1 MVWLLISH
9 VDDFFFSYFN
19 IVVRDEKPYIQYFIS
34 DNWIPKRNRVIIEH
48 SLQDCVCGACI
59 IHLMRQSSVMMGC
72 QFCGLGDETSRSQLM
87 RLILFLILF
96 THAHIIYSK
105 CFFIP
110 RYFFFSICC
119 CRPEINII
127 LTDDDWNL
135 FAAYMWP
142 QHAAMDTWNLY
153 IVSRICVTLPH
164 HEYQIHVDGAWSA
177 SRRWFISDRRKR
189 DRRWAE

>member
-1 MVWLLISH
+1 MRSHTSSILFLIE
-9 VDDFFFSYFN
+9 Y
-19 IVVRDEKPYIQYFIS
+19 
-34 DNWIPKRNRVIIEH
+34 

-164 HEYQIHVDGAWSA
+164 HECQIHVDGAWSA